1 METKEKITRIIYG
14 TLECL
19 LKGLETG
26 EDLDLLINSIKDY
39 EKEGYPLTEFKKK
52 YQGHIN
58 ELKERLY
65 NWNENFNSLNIKCFS
80 INWLQ

>member
-1 METKEKITRIIYG
+1 METKEKVTRIIYN

-19 LKGLETG
+19 LRGLETG

-39 EKEGYPLTEFKKK
+39 EREGYPLTEFKER
-52 YQGHIN
+52 YQSHID

-65 NWNENFNSLNIKCFS
+65 N
-80 INWLQ
+80 